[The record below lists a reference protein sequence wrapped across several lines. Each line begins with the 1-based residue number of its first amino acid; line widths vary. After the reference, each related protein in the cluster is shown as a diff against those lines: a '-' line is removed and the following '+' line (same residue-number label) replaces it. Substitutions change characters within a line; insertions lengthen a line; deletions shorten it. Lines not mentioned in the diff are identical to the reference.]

1 MFTIENTSGF
11 TQADCDILN
20 SAVAVLVAR
29 GIDEQNAASIVNNNW
44 QESGNTVESL
54 SNCP

>member
-11 TQADCDILN
+11 TQADCDFLN